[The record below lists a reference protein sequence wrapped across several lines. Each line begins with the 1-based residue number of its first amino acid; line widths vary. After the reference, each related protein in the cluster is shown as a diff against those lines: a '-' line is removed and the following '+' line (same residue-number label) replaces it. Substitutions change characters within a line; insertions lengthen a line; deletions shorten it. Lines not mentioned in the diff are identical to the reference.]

1 MREGMRAGTLADPA
15 ERSGAGMTLQSF
27 PKSKQGGWPWY
38 RQPLLWVAP
47 SVGPALSGLTPE
59 EGCSL
64 PFPAAEGLAAPGV

>member
-1 MREGMRAGTLADPA
+1 MMAGALADPA

-47 SVGPALSGLTPE
+47 SVGPALSGLMPE

-64 PFPAAEGLAAPGV
+64 PLPAAEGLAVPGV